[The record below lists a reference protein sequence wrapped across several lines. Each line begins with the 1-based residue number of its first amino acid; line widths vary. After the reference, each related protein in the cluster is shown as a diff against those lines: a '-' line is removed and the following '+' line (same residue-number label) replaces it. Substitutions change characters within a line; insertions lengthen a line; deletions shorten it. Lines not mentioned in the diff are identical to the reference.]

1 MDLAFT
7 MSDFL
12 PYFDALV
19 VTLLGK
25 VLSVHQLGAH
35 PCTCILAL
43 YNGLTRQALRTE
55 PDFAPQKSLAF
66 LCFRGPAWRK
76 TSFCFGIIVRGV
88 GPCQARSCYFLFCQ
102 SEEAVAWRLV
112 SARP

>member
-12 PYFDALV
+12 PYFDALA
-19 VTLLGK
+19 VTFLGNGCT
-25 VLSVHQLGAH
+25 VHQFEAH
-35 PCTCILAL
+35 TCTPILAL

-88 GPCQARSCYFLFCQ
+88 GTCRARARYFSFLF
-102 SEEAVAWRLV
+102 V
-112 SARP
+112 SQKK